1 MLLVLIDTDVYGE
14 DDAGEADDRGGDM
27 ADMLRMMRMLML
39 KLMLKLH
46 DAEAD
51 AADGAE
57 NA

>member
-1 MLLVLIDTDVYGE
+1 MLLVLIDTSVYGE
-14 DDAGEADDRGGDM
+14 DDAGEADDRGGDV
-27 ADMLRMMRMLML
+27 ADMLRTMRMLML

-51 AADGAE
+51 AADVAV